1 MTAKKKNTRARHGQG
16 SMRHDATRDMWV
28 AQVTI
33 NGVRKTVARKTQK
46 QCQTEL
52 DKLIQTM
59 RAGDVVTRRVGLTV
73 ADILNHWL
81 TQSLPNEVA
90 NKGKGGAPATRVQQS
105 AIVRRLIHVI
115 GDRPVAKL
123 TVDQIEKAYEVIAT
137 RSDQP
142 KPKPISDDYL
152 GRFQD
157 VLLRAMR
164 DAERRRVVS
173 RAVVHVVNDAQ
184 LPLALST
191 SADADKRRALTADE
205 MRRLLAASEPHRLH
219 ALFVLALS
227 TGMRPG
233 ELIGVYWSDLHLDD
247 AVPYVSLNRA
257 VQVQTNR
264 RFAVVPQMKNAGA
277 YRDLELSSSAVAALR
292 AHRVA
297 QAAERLAATS
307 WSDPDLV
314 FTSTKGTVLN
324 PSNVRREFKNLCAL
338 ANVPKIVPNEGRHT
352 VATLLADSDMNSYK
366 IVDILGHTSDRMLN
380 QHYRKKR
387 KEIVRGSTAVI
398 DQFVATKATTK

>member
-1 MTAKKKNTRARHGQG
+1 MPKTKKDTRARHGQG
-16 SMRHDATRDMWV
+16 SMRHDASRDLWV
-28 AQVTI
+28 AQITI
-33 NGVRKTVARKTQK
+33 NGQRKTVARKTQRD
-46 QCQTEL
+46 CQTEL

-59 RAGDVVTRRVGLTV
+59 RAGEVVTRRKGLTV

-105 AIVRRLIHVI
+105 AIVRRLVEVI
-115 GDRPVAKL
+115 GERPVAKL
-123 TVDQIEKAYEVIAT
+123 TVDQIERGYEVIAT

-142 KPKPISDDYL
+142 KPKPISRDYL

-173 RAVVHVVNDAQ
+173 RAVVHVVADAQ
-184 LPLALST
+184 LPLAKASPAKQGET
-191 SADADKRRALTADE
+191 RRALTADE

-227 TGMRPG
+227 TGIRPG
-233 ELIGVYWSDLHLDD
+233 EMIGVYWEDLHLDAD
-247 AVPYVSLNRA
+247 VPYVSLNRA
-257 VQVQTNR
+257 VQVQANR

-277 YRDLELSSSAVAALR
+277 YRDIELSAAAVVALR

-297 QAAERLAATS
+297 QNVERLAATS
-307 WSDPDLV
+307 WANPDLV
-314 FTSTKGTVLN
+314 FPSTRGTVLN
-324 PSNVRREFKNLCAL
+324 PSNVRREFANLCAL

-352 VATLLADSDMNSYK
+352 VTTLLTESEMNTYK
-366 IVDILGHTSDRMLN
+366 IADLLGHTSDRMIN
-380 QHYRKKR
+380 QHYRKRR
-387 KEIVRGSTAVI
+387 KEIVRGSSAVV
-398 DQFVATKATTK
+398 DQFLAK